1 MASAALRLSPKG
13 RAALILL
20 TRQRSA
26 PQRSVRRAEVILAA
40 AEGLSNYEIAR
51 RTGMA
56 RQNVIALRARFDERG
71 VETVFNDAQR
81 PGRPPTISQRTVDAI
96 VNATITTK
104 PKHATHWSVRTMA
117 AQFNVSPATVGRIW
131 QEHHLQPYRLESFK
145 FSSDP
150 NFAVK
155 VRDVIGLYMNPP
167 RKALVLSVD
176 EKSQIQALDRTAPIL
191 PMRPGIPERQTHDYW
206 RNGTTTLFAALNV
219 LDGNVI
225 GKCLPR
231 HRNEEFIDFLEHIDK
246 NVPVNLDIHL
256 ILDNY
261 ATHKHPNVKQWL
273 ANHPRYHVHFTP
285 TSSSWINLVERFFG
299 EITARRIRRGTFRS
313 VKELIKSIDGYIA
326 DRNRNPKRF
335 VWSAPASRILRK
347 IKISRSIYETVH

>member
-1 MASAALRLSPKG
+1 VASAALRLAPKG
-13 RAALILL
+13 RAALISL

-40 AEGLSNYEIAR
+40 AEGLSNYDIAR

-56 RQNVIALRARFDERG
+56 RQNVIALRARFEERG
-71 VETVFNDAQR
+71 IEVVFNDAQR
-81 PGRPPTISQRTVDAI
+81 PGRPPTISQHTVDAI
-96 VNATITTK
+96 VRATITTK
-104 PKHATHWSVRTMA
+104 PKHATHWSVRMMA

-131 QEHHLQPYRLESFK
+131 KEHHLQPHRVESFK

-155 VRDVIGLYMNPP
+155 VRDVVGLYMNPP

-191 PMRPGIPERQTHDYW
+191 PMRAGMPERQTHDYW

-219 LDGNVI
+219 LDGSVI

-231 HRNEEFIDFLEHIDK
+231 HRNEEFVEFLDHIDK
-246 NVPVNLDIHL
+246 NVAANLDVHL

-273 ANHPRYHVHFTP
+273 ADHPRYHVHFTP
-285 TSSSWINLVERFFG
+285 TSSSWINMVERFFG

-313 VKELIKSIDGYIA
+313 VKELVKAIDGYIA

>member
-1 MASAALRLSPKG
+1 M
-13 RAALILL
+13 
-20 TRQRSA
+20 
-26 PQRSVRRAEVILAA
+26 ILAA

-71 VETVFNDAQR
+71 VEAVFNDAQR

-117 AQFNVSPATVGRIW
+117 AQFKVSPATVGRIW

-155 VRDVIGLYMNPP
+155 VRDVIGLYMDPP

-313 VKELIKSIDGYIA
+313 VKELIKAIDGYIA

-335 VWSAPASRILRK
+335 IWSAPASRILRK
-347 IKISRSIYETVH
+347 IKISRSIYETAH

>member
-1 MASAALRLSPKG
+1 M
-13 RAALILL
+13 
-20 TRQRSA
+20 
-26 PQRSVRRAEVILAA
+26 ILAA